1 MTNTTQLEE
10 IAVQALKESN
20 RVIKSL
26 GAGAS
31 EHLKHP
37 NQFGEV
43 KERGDVEAE
52 KAVIDTLRKAKVPI
66 RIYSEEH
73 GLVDAGTNPQ
83 YLGVLDGLDGPPS
96 NKNRYGTMFGIF
108 SNTNPKYGDYLFSG
122 IMEHNPQ
129 RLFFVSRGKGSFVI
143 SADGKRQPIHC
154 SKNTK
159 LDRKS
164 TRIYADVVFDEAMN
178 STFIRDTFLSKLRG
192 FDVNYLL
199 SSAAHYADLASGQV
213 DLVLECTRKLNLE
226 IAASFGLVNE
236 AGGVM
241 LANDGT
247 NLYNKKYLQFGQ
259 TTYIPVITAS
269 TKELAGQ
276 LINHIKD
283 KY

>member
-1 MTNTTQLEE
+1 MANLVQLEE
-10 IAVQALKESN
+10 IAIQALKDSN
-20 RVIKSL
+20 KVIKSL
-26 GAGAS
+26 GTEAS
-31 EHLKHP
+31 KPFHRP

-43 KERGDVEAE
+43 KKRGDVEAE

-73 GLVDAGTNPQ
+73 GIVDIVANPK

-96 NKNRYGTMFGIF
+96 HKNRYGTMFGIF

-129 RLFFVSRGKGSFVI
+129 RLFFVSRGKGSFVV
-143 SADGKRQPIHC
+143 SNGKRQSIHC

-213 DLVLECTRKLNLE
+213 ELVLECTRKLNLE
-226 IAASFGLVNE
+226 IAAAYGLINE
-236 AGGVM
+236 AGGVV
-241 LANDGT
+241 LASDGT
-247 NLYNKKYLQFGQ
+247 SFGNKKYLQFGQ
-259 TTYIPVITAS
+259 NEHLPIIAAS
-269 TKELAGQ
+269 TEQLAKG
-276 LINHIKD
+276 LIRHIK
-283 KY
+283 